1 MPRLRLSV
9 DFMLLLGSALTLM
22 AGGACVALGLGTLG
36 RDIWLA
42 GALPVLLALTI
53 SIGKAVFE
61 RQAGVDILAW
71 LAIGLA
77 LALGETLAAA
87 VIALMVASGR
97 SLEQY
102 AQRRARREMTALL
115 SRAPRVAM
123 RLEDGQW
130 QPVALD
136 AVSPGDRLLV
146 RSGECVA
153 VDGTLTDA
161 AQLDESMLTG
171 ESEIVRR
178 QAGQSVRS
186 GVVNAGGPFEMVA
199 GARAQDST
207 YAGIVRMVEAAQ
219 RERSPSARLADRYGV
234 FFVLLSLMLA
244 GGSWWATGE
253 LARAL
258 AVLVVATPCPLILGV
273 PVAIVSG
280 ISNCAKRGILIK
292 GGGALER
299 LAQASILFFD
309 KTGTLTGGRARLAS
323 IHCAAHTQP
332 DAVLRFAASLAQA
345 SGHVISEALTI
356 AARERNIG
364 LTAPSAVE
372 ETAGAGLR
380 GQVDGANVAIG
391 SFAYV
396 SSLAARVPWSED
408 LLRDIGYEGGAAVFV
423 AVDGEMIGAIRMAD
437 QLRMDT
443 PRALR
448 LLRREGIDRLVM
460 LTGDRDDVAQSV
472 GAMLGVTEVRA
483 EQTPADKLHAVEAA
497 RREGVVIM
505 VGDGVND
512 APALAAADVGV
523 AMGAR
528 GAAASAEAADAVL
541 LVDRL
546 DRLVDGVRIA
556 RRARRIAVQ
565 CVVMGMGLS
574 AAAMIAAALG
584 WLPPV
589 AGAMLQEVIDVL
601 VIVNALRAAR
611 VRQTAPGRE
620 LAHIDA
626 ERLKAEHAAL
636 APVLVQIRALAD
648 DLPELDGAGV
658 ANALSALNDAL
669 DRRLIPH
676 ERADDEQVYPRLAPL
691 LGGDD
696 PLAAMSSAH
705 REIYGMAR
713 RLKQMAGSIAA
724 AGPTLEQLHDA
735 QRLLYGLE
743 AVVRLHCAQEEELFH
758 AVAAGA

>member
-1 MPRLRLSV
+1 MPRIRLSV
-9 DFMLLLGSALTLM
+9 DLVLLLGSALTLM
-22 AGGACVALGLGTLG
+22 AGGACVALGMGTLG
-36 RDIWLA
+36 RALWVA
-42 GALPVLLALTI
+42 GASPVLLALTI
-53 SIGKAVFE
+53 SIGKALFE
-61 RQAGVDILAW
+61 RRAGVDILAW

-97 SLEQY
+97 ALEQY

-136 AVSPGDRLLV
+136 AVHPGDRLLV
-146 RSGECVA
+146 RSGECAA

-171 ESEIVRR
+171 ESAIVLR

-186 GVVNAGGPFEMVA
+186 GVVNAGSPFEMVA

-219 RERSPSARLADRYGV
+219 RERGPSARLADRYGA

-280 ISNCAKRGILIK
+280 ISNCAKRGMLIK

-323 IHCAAHTQP
+323 IHCAPNTRP

-345 SGHVISEALTI
+345 SGHVISEALTL
-356 AARERNIG
+356 AARERGIG
-364 LTAPSAVE
+364 LLAPSAVE

-396 SSLAARVPWSED
+396 SSLAASAPWSED

-423 AVDGEMIGAIRMAD
+423 AVDGEMIGAVRLAD

-483 EQTPADKLHAVEAA
+483 EQTPADKLHAIEAA
-497 RREGVVIM
+497 RRDGVVIM

-574 AAAMIAAALG
+574 AGAMIAAALG

-589 AGAMLQEVIDVL
+589 AGAMLQEAIDVL

-611 VRQTAPGRE
+611 FHRAAPARE
-620 LAHIDA
+620 LANIDA

-636 APVLVQIRALAD
+636 APVLEQIRALAD

-658 ANALSALNDAL
+658 VNALTALNDAL
-669 DRRLIPH
+669 DRRLLPH

-713 RLKQMAGSIAA
+713 RLKQMAGNIGA
-724 AGPTLEQLHDA
+724 AGPTLGQVRDA

-758 AVAAGA
+758 AVDAYA